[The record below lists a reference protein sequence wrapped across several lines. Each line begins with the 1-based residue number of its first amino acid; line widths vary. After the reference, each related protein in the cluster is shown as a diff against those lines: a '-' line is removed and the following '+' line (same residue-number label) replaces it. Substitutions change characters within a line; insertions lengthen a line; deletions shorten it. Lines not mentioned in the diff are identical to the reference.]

1 MNHSFLWGVGSS
13 AHQIEGHRLGR
24 GDSTWDRF
32 SEQPNKIADG
42 FRADVGCDHYH
53 RWREDL
59 ALMKDLG
66 LTSARFSLSWPRV
79 EPTEGAVGDWS
90 FYEALTDGYLAAGIE
105 PIVNLFH
112 WDFPLWAEDD
122 GGWNDPRTADRF
134 GRFAA
139 TAQSRLGDRVKTWL
153 TFNEPNCFI
162 GDGLMGTVH
171 APGHNWDWEQG
182 AIAIRTFFR
191 AHRQAMEALNG
202 SVSIALTGPVS
213 CAADGYSKTFDA
225 NRRSLWPFAVWS
237 DPLLGGEWNQEALLA
252 MPELSLV
259 YEDPPPAPADFITL
273 NLYSGDSPLRPGHAV
288 SAFNWPITPEVLY
301 WGPRFFSE
309 RYSKPILIG
318 ENGMAGIEW
327 PDENGEVQDP
337 ARVDFLRSHIRGLR
351 RAMGEGIPVIG
362 YHHWTLLD
370 NFEWHEGFRK
380 RFGLVYVD
388 FETGKRTPKTSFYAY
403 RDLIAE

>member
-182 AIAIRTFFR
+182 A
-191 AHRQAMEALNG
+191 
-202 SVSIALTGPVS
+202 
-213 CAADGYSKTFDA
+213 
-225 NRRSLWPFAVWS
+225 
-237 DPLLGGEWNQEALLA
+237 
-252 MPELSLV
+252 
-259 YEDPPPAPADFITL
+259 
-273 NLYSGDSPLRPGHAV
+273 
-288 SAFNWPITPEVLY
+288 
-301 WGPRFFSE
+301 
-309 RYSKPILIG
+309 
-318 ENGMAGIEW
+318 
-327 PDENGEVQDP
+327 
-337 ARVDFLRSHIRGLR
+337 
-351 RAMGEGIPVIG
+351 
-362 YHHWTLLD
+362 
-370 NFEWHEGFRK
+370 
-380 RFGLVYVD
+380 
-388 FETGKRTPKTSFYAY
+388 
-403 RDLIAE
+403 